1 MSSFML
7 AYSAPSP
14 RLITDLLAWTLPPLV
29 ALLEDE
35 EEPRLV
41 PAALA
46 PPVNRR
52 PRPEPD
58 ELAEEEGEGD
68 DAVGAAST
76 ASSSRGDWG
85 GGDAAS

>member
-1 MSSFML
+1 ML

-14 RLITDLLAWTLPPLV
+14 RLITDLLAWTLPPLF
-29 ALLEDE
+29 ALLEE
-35 EEPRLV
+35 EELLLPL
-41 PAALA
+41 ALA

-58 ELAEEEGEGD
+58 ELAEEVEVEGD
-68 DAVGAAST
+68 EAARA